1 MKQVCDVLQGTMDNP
16 VRDGPCLPETP
27 DTPAGL
33 NRGYLLDPADA
44 PYPDLSIIVPETPR

>member
-1 MKQVCDVLQGTMDNP
+1 MKQVCDVLQGTMDDP
-16 VRDGPCLPETP
+16 VHDGPCLPEPP

-33 NRGYLLDPADA
+33 NRGYLHDPADA